1 MDNIEREIK
10 FWLPELLEIRKRLL
24 KQGASLQTSRH
35 LEKNFRLDT
44 PDQKLTEQGHVLR
57 LRQAVDVTLTYK
69 QPGESFEVRPER
81 EVEVGDFEETRE
93 ILSLLGYDVIHIYEK
108 YREIFNLNRCKVMLD
123 EVPYG
128 CFIEIEGPD
137 FETIQ
142 ATTEQLRLN
151 WEARIQFTYLAM
163 FESLREDMDPRP
175 DNATFDQFAGHASL
189 DLKLLGLTTGYLDP
203 AEEDPS

>member
-24 KQGASLQTSRH
+24 EQGASLQTSRH

-44 PDQKLTEQGHVLR
+44 PDQKLTEQGKVLR

-69 QPGESFEVRPER
+69 QPGESFEVRREW
-81 EVEVGDFEETRE
+81 EVEVGDFEGTRE
-93 ILSLLGYDVIHIYEK
+93 ILSLLGYDVIHMYEK
-108 YREIFNLNRCKVMLD
+108 YREIFNLNHCKVMLD

-142 ATTEQLRLN
+142 STTEQLRVN
-151 WEARIQFTYLAM
+151 WDARIQFTYLAM

-175 DNATFDQFAGHASL
+175 ENATFDQFAGHAPL
-189 DLKLLGLTTGYLDP
+189 NLKLLGLTNGYLDP
-203 AEEDPS
+203 VEEDPS